1 MFVCLE
7 IIIHILLISLLTRT
21 TNGVWEMWY
30 IAQIFPIMV
39 YYVDIMRCANN
50 VLCIKVF
57 SSEGPPLSSVLCP
70 LSLCVLANHY
80 PKFLFNAVSSY
91 LVLCKQ
97 IWISNMN
104 IQCIHSNFI
113 GEAGDWRCYEADKSM
128 QVLVCKLYLHFAV
141 PRDEL
146 CSYTPQL

>member
-1 MFVCLE
+1 MHKSF
-7 IIIHILLISLLTRT
+7 LIRRAT
-21 TNGVWEMWY
+21 
-30 IAQIFPIMV
+30 
-39 YYVDIMRCANN
+39 
-50 VLCIKVF
+50 
-57 SSEGPPLSSVLCP
+57 SVLSP
-70 LSLCVLANHY
+70 LSLCVPANHY

-91 LVLCKQ
+91 LVLSKQ

-141 PRDEL
+141 PHDKL
-146 CSYTPQL
+146 CSYSFHDSVIILTVDCTVTSLHGCGLGIYSNRREKEGVLLMYFSFETCIPAVQLHL